1 MNFVNHIKTG
11 ISFNINIL
19 CVVMP
24 SPQCTLKKLI
34 HVVLLKQVLKY
45 HVFLAAKMTITL
57 FWHISHPLIPPLLW
71 TMSQDPSIIKCV
83 QPGNNQIW
91 SMTPIDVKLQWKS
104 VWLKEFARKKSLKII
119 ILAFLCCSDAQ
130 LKETLQCNVYV
141 SKVVKLS
148 ENLVF
153 EIQTSMTFIIQFSAP
168 MAKLLALFFSI
179 SLFNTYYPVNVWK
192 NILI

>member
-1 MNFVNHIKTG
+1 
-11 ISFNINIL
+11 
-19 CVVMP
+19 MP
-24 SPQCTLKKLI
+24 
-34 HVVLLKQVLKY
+34 V
-45 HVFLAAKMTITL
+45 TL

-168 MAKLLALFFSI
+168 MAKLLALFKSQWVLKNSYIFWECS
-179 SLFNTYYPVNVWK
+179 
-192 NILI
+192 NILTTMIVFTS